1 MNVAD
6 MQVWLNNKIK
16 LNNLNLKPL
25 VVDSV
30 GGPITRNAIY
40 QVFKCTNAKAV
51 TEAELLEFA
60 KQLGDTNTKRIKAV
74 GKVETNGSAWD
85 KDGMPKILYER
96 HYFYKYVKKIIYL
109 PGYTDHFLANPTWGG
124 YTMDFNKNNINDS
137 FEKLA
142 FAACIDPIGA
152 FSSISISSF
161 QVMGIYYK
169 ELGYDN
175 PLDMLYDVSRNETV
189 HYKLLVGFILNVAK
203 IKSSFLK
210 LSTNPETN
218 RAFCKAYN
226 GPSYASIAPGYHVKI
241 ANAMK

>member
-6 MQVWLNNKIK
+6 MQIWLNNKIK

-30 GGPITRNAIY
+30 GGPATRNAVY

-169 ELGYDN
+169 ELGYNN
-175 PLDMLYDVSRNETV
+175 PLDMLYDVSRDEAV
-189 HYKLLVGFILNVAK
+189 HYKLLVGYILKVAN
-203 IKSSFLK
+203 IKSAFLK
-210 LSTNPETN
+210 ISTNSETN

-226 GPSYASIAPGYHVKI
+226 GPNYASIAPGYHVKL
-241 ANAMK
+241 AKAMK

>member
-1 MNVAD
+1 MKVSD
-6 MQVWLNNKIK
+6 LQIWLNTKIK
-16 LNNLNLKPL
+16 QDNLNLKLL
-25 VVDSV
+25 VVDGI
-30 GGPITRNAIY
+30 GGSATRNAIY

-109 PGYTDHFLANPTWGG
+109 PGYTDRFLANPTWGG

-175 PLDMLYDVSRNETV
+175 PLDMLYDVSRDEAV
-189 HYKLLVGFILNVAK
+189 HYKLLVGYILKVANT
-203 IKSSFLK
+203 KSAFLK
-210 LSTNPETN
+210 ISTNSETN

-226 GPSYASIAPGYHVKI
+226 GPNYASIAPGYHVKL
-241 ANAMK
+241 AKAMK

>member
-30 GGPITRNAIY
+30 GGPATRNAIY
-40 QVFKCTNAKAV
+40 QVFKYTTAKAV
-51 TEAELLEFA
+51 TEDQLLAFA
-60 KQLGDTNTKRIKAV
+60 KQLGDVDTKRIKAV

-85 KDGMPKILYER
+85 SKGTPKILYER
-96 HYFYKYVKKIIYL
+96 HYFYKYVNKTIYL
-109 PGYTDHFLANPTWGG
+109 PGYKDHFLALPKWGG
-124 YTMDFNKNNINDS
+124 YTQDFNKNDINDS
-137 FEKLA
+137 WEKLA

-152 FSSISISSF
+152 FSSVSISSF
-161 QVMGIYYK
+161 QVMGAYYK
-169 ELGYDN
+169 QLGYEN
-175 PLDMLYDVSRNETV
+175 PLDMLYDVSRDEAV
-189 HYKLLVGFILNVAK
+189 HYRLLVGYILNVAK

-210 LSTNPETN
+210 ISANSETN

-226 GPSYASIAPGYHVKI
+226 GSQYEANRYHIKL
-241 ANAMK
+241 ANAMR

>member
-1 MNVAD
+1 MKVSD
-6 MQVWLNNKIK
+6 LQIWLNDKIK
-16 LNNLNLKPL
+16 QNNLNLKLL
-25 VVDSV
+25 VVDGI

-109 PGYTDHFLANPTWGG
+109 PGYSDHFLANPTWGG

-175 PLDMLYDVSRNETV
+175 PLDMLYDVSRDEAV
-189 HYKLLVGFILNVAK
+189 HYKLLVGYILKIAN
-203 IKSSFLK
+203 IKSAFLK
-210 LSTNPETN
+210 ISTNSETN

-226 GPSYASIAPGYHVKI
+226 GPNYASIAPGYHVKL
-241 ANAMK
+241 AKAMK

>member
-1 MNVAD
+1 MKVSD
-6 MQVWLNNKIK
+6 LQFWLNDKIK
-16 LNNLNLKPL
+16 QNNLNLKLL
-25 VVDSV
+25 VVDGI

-40 QVFKCTNAKAV
+40 QVFKCSNAKAV
-51 TEAELLEFA
+51 TEEELLTFA
-60 KQLGDTNTKRIKAV
+60 KQLGDTNTKRIKAI

-96 HYFYKYVKKIIYL
+96 HYFYKYVNKTIYL
-109 PGYTDHFLANPTWGG
+109 PGYSDHFLSNSKWGG
-124 YTMDFNKNNINDS
+124 YTQDFNKNNINDS

-142 FAACIDPIGA
+142 FAACINPIGA

-161 QVMGIYYK
+161 QVMGAYYK
-169 ELGYDN
+169 ELGYNN
-175 PLDMLYDVSRNETV
+175 PLDMLYDVSRNEAV

-226 GPSYASIAPGYHVKI
+226 GPSYASIFPGYHVKI